1 MNMFVIYNLKADETH
16 KEVQASP
23 VACFADKDLAVTKM
37 NIEVAAL
44 IQKYADVFESYREHQ
59 EENREGFYAELSD
72 FRHVNVEKEP
82 MLFVMSY
89 GTANNVKTYGF
100 RLDMIPVSDTI

>member
-1 MNMFVIYNLKADETH
+1 MHVFVIYKLSADETE
-16 KEVQASP
+16 KEVQAAP
-23 VACFADKDLAVTKM
+23 VACYTDKQFAVAKL
-37 NIEVAAL
+37 NNEVAAL
-44 IQKYADVFESYREHQ
+44 IQQYADVFESYREHQ
-59 EENREGFYAELSD
+59 EENHEGFYAELSD

-100 RLDMIPVSDTI
+100 RLDMIPVSESV